1 MSLIFKER
9 MIFVVNLGLRIGNEP
24 AGRQNILLLSNIS
37 ENCFIGAIVV
47 ENSSLTSDNYKVN
60 IERCIGVK
68 ENSSVLLDNIYT
80 IDKSRVV
87 GFYGM
92 IDREYMPEIKNKIA
106 DIFCLSYN
114 RGLDKII
121 ESATN
126 LSKYEYHYNE
136 LKRIKDI
143 PGDILTLAK
152 ARFEKE
158 FNEYKTLCI
167 ENNVSMY
174 KYYKP
179 IYKKS
184 NISTIGKGMWG

>member
-9 MIFVVNLGLRIGNEP
+9 MIFVVNLGLRVGNEP
-24 AGRQNILLLSNIS
+24 AGCQKILVLSNIS
-37 ENCFIGAIVV
+37 EKCFIGAIVV
-47 ENSSLTSDNYKVN
+47 ENSSFTSDNYKVN
-60 IERCIGVK
+60 IGRCIGVK
-68 ENSSVLLDNIYT
+68 ENSIVLLDNIYT

-87 GFYGM
+87 GFSGM
-92 IDREYMPEIKNKIA
+92 IDREYMPEIKSKIA
-106 DIFCLSYN
+106 EIFGLSYKKD
-114 RGLDKII
+114 LDKVI
-121 ESATN
+121 ESAKN

-167 ENNVSMY
+167 ENNVSMH

-179 IYKKS
+179 IYEK
-184 NISTIGKGMWG
+184 NNVSTIGKGMWG

>member
-9 MIFVVNLGLRIGNEP
+9 MIFVVNLGLRVGNEP
-24 AGRQNILLLSNIS
+24 AGCQKILVLSNIS
-37 ENCFIGAIVV
+37 EKCFIGAIIV
-47 ENSSLTSDNYKVN
+47 ENSSFTSDNYKVN
-60 IERCIGVK
+60 IGRCIGVK

-87 GFYGM
+87 GFSGM
-92 IDREYMPEIKNKIA
+92 IDREYMPEIKSKIA
-106 DIFCLSYN
+106 EIFGLSYKKD
-114 RGLDKII
+114 LDKVI
-121 ESATN
+121 ESAKN

-136 LKRIKDI
+136 LKRIEDLPK
-143 PGDILTLAK
+143 DILTLAK

-158 FNEYKTLCI
+158 FNEYKILCI
-167 ENNVSMY
+167 ANNVSMY

-179 IYKKS
+179 ISEKS